1 MSTSVQICANFHK
14 YWNNV
19 IFKWWFKYPNNRSVS
34 LRFFCNPT
42 PELPCPTI
50 FTLLN
55 FLRYIFG
62 GPYKTL
68 DDIYER
74 SFARFFFVL
83 DLQKNF
89 RCIAIDCKYFSS
101 FFSDISTIIGR
112 EKSRKLFLKEKKTK
126 KTLAVHFCKKSDTIL
141 LHQHAK

>member
-1 MSTSVQICANFHK
+1 M
-14 YWNNV
+14 
-19 IFKWWFKYPNNRSVS
+19 
-34 LRFFCNPT
+34 RFFCNPT

-50 FTLLN
+50 FTLLI

-74 SFARFFFVL
+74 SFARFSFFFVL

-112 EKSRKLFLKEKKTK
+112 EKSRKLFLKEKKARKNFGSTFLQK
-126 KTLAVHFCKKSDTIL
+126 KRYYFVAPACKIREKVQGRSDPISSITN
-141 LHQHAK
+141 